1 MKKLKGWTLEAAI
14 IAAGL
19 IVLGLCIKNGIDN
32 FVNKDRK
39 VTVKGL
45 AEMEVPAD
53 KVTWPIVTKEMG
65 NDLQLLYT
73 DIKTKNKAVVDFL
86 KKNGLSDAE
95 ISIEAPRVNDRDAN
109 DYSSNTPS
117 SYRYNVANVI
127 TVTSKQVDK
136 VREIRARQGELLAQG
151 VAIVDSYE
159 SGMAYEFTSFKKLKG
174 KMMDEAIENA
184 RKTASQFAKRSGS
197 KLDKIITA
205 DQGQFS
211 INDRDDNTPYI
222 KSVRVVSTITYS
234 LKN

>member
-1 MKKLKGWTLEAAI
+1 MKELKGWILEAVI

-19 IVLGLCIKNGIDN
+19 IVLGLCLKSGIDN

-65 NDLQLLYT
+65 NDLQMLYS
-73 DIKTKNKAVVDFL
+73 DINAKNKTVVNFL
-86 KKNGLSDAE
+86 KRNGLTDAE
-95 ISIEAPRVNDRDAN
+95 MSIEPHRVNDRDAN

-117 SYRYNVANVI
+117 NYRYNVTNVI
-127 TVTSKQVDK
+127 TVTSKQVEK
-136 VREIRARQGELLAQG
+136 VRKIRARQGELLTQG

-159 SGMAYEFTSFKKLKG
+159 NGMTYEFTSFKQVKG

-184 RKTASQFAKRSGS
+184 RVTADQFAKKSGS
-197 KLDKIITA
+197 KLNKIITA

-211 INDRDDNTPYI
+211 IENRDENTPYI
-222 KSVRVVSTITYS
+222 KSLRVVSTITYS